1 MYLNGTL
8 DLTVSYCYGNLLIE
22 KQLILNSMLFSFIAV
37 IVKNSIPYK
46 YGLNNI
52 LSNFHF
58 YFLLNKLTHLLLKT

>member
-37 IVKNSIPYK
+37 IVKNK